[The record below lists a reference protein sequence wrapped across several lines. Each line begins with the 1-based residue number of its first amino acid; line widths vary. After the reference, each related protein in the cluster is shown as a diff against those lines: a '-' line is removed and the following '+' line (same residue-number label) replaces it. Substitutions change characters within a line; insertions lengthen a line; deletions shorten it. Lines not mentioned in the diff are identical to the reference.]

1 MASDGSWLGALVD
14 WAVSLMDVIGPAGAG
29 LAVALENVFP
39 PVPSEVILPVAGLA
53 ASRGAFT
60 LVEAIAWTT
69 AGSLVGALLLY
80 GLGAWLGL
88 DRLRRLAGRM
98 PLLRVEDIDATVAWF
113 HRHGGKAVLLGRM
126 LPIFRSF
133 ISIPAGVTRMPVPR
147 FLLLTGIGSLVWNSL
162 FVIAGFLL
170 GESWPVIERYTD
182 VLQYI
187 VVAGVAAAVL
197 WFVVA
202 RVRALRTGRGGP
214 EPAAD

>member
-1 MASDGSWLGALVD
+1 MASDGSWLGPLVD

-147 FLLLTGIGSLVWNSL
+147 FVLLTGIGSLVWNSL